1 MFSQKLISFPRP
13 QVESNGEDA
22 VTVPD
27 HEVITRRKQFRM
39 KRDVA
44 DQKKEK
50 GKRRRKRTKKRRRQR
65 KKGKC

>member
-1 MFSQKLISFPRP
+1 M
-13 QVESNGEDA
+13 
-22 VTVPD
+22 TVPD

-50 GKRRRKRTKKRRRQR
+50 NKRRKKRTKKRRRPR
-65 KKGKC
+65 KRGKN